1 MELVHRDSEIAC
13 HQPIPLAPRRRP
25 PVATENPLRLA
36 AAGPTEATVAVM
48 DVYDSLTP
56 WPKGTKITALRVWQ
70 VLPLSVAPAVRN
82 NGIQVP
88 GTGSVNTGR
97 AVLGTVPVEADG
109 SAHFIVPAGK
119 EMFFQA
125 LDDKGLALQS
135 MRSGTHFQPGE
146 THACQGCHEPKHRAP
161 ITSRSEPLGMRR
173 APSRLQP
180 DVDGTDPFSYARL
193 VQPVLDKHCA
203 DCHAKSR
210 DKTFR
215 LDSEPIHV
223 VGKAYMDL
231 PTTYYASYVNLA
243 PQFGFYD
250 YGGASG
256 RTHRT
261 TPGEFGARAS
271 KLYGLLTK
279 GHYEVKL
286 PPEDLHRLTVWLD
299 SCSMFYGVYEKD
311 GGEAQLRG
319 EVVRPTLE

>member
-1 MELVHRDSEIAC
+1 
-13 HQPIPLAPRRRP
+13 
-25 PVATENPLRLA
+25 
-36 AAGPTEATVAVM
+36 M

-70 VLPLSVAPAVRN
+70 VLPLSVAPAARN

-109 SAHFIVPAGK
+109 SAHFVVPAGK

-161 ITSRSEPLGMRR
+161 ITGRSEPLAMRR
-173 APSRLQP
+173 APSRLHP
-180 DVDGTDPFSYARL
+180 DMDGTNPFSYARL
-193 VQPVLDKHCA
+193 VQPVLNKHCT

-215 LDSEPIHV
+215 LDAEPIHV

-261 TPGEFGARAS
+261 TPGEFGAHAS
-271 KLYGLLTK
+271 KLYNLLIK

-286 PPEDLHRLTVWLD
+286 APEDLHRLTVWLD
-299 SCSMFYGVYEKD
+299 SCSMFYGVYEKE